1 MAQSTQIWSKQR
13 QAAAQR
19 VAAVLYGV
27 IAIMTA
33 ELSVQAG
40 ELGYAEAV
48 LGALLVGVAMTVAR
62 IFVDVVEKETEI
74 GAHLPIRKAG
84 AIIVNSLLVMLF
96 PVATALLIVV
106 AALTT
111 ARWTILLDV
120 VLYLGMAT
128 VFATGF
134 LSSYVLDRQIRPALS
149 RGVAWLLLSVL
160 LVVAKSL
167 V

>member
-1 MAQSTQIWSKQR
+1 MAKSTELWSKQR

-40 ELGYAEAV
+40 ELGYAEAAV
-48 LGALLVGVAMTVAR
+48 GALLVGLAMTVAR

-74 GAHLPIRKAG
+74 GAHLPIRKAS
-84 AIIVNSLLVMLF
+84 AIMVNALLVMLF
-96 PVATALLIVV
+96 PAATALLIVV

-111 ARWTILLDV
+111 TRWVILLDV

-128 VFATGF
+128 VFVTGF

-149 RGVAWLLLSVL
+149 RGAAWLLLSVL

>member
-1 MAQSTQIWSKQR
+1 MAQSTEIWSKQHK
-13 QAAAQR
+13 AAAQR

-40 ELGYAEAV
+40 ELSYTEAA
-48 LGALLVGVAMTVAR
+48 LGALLVGLAMTIAR
-62 IFVDVVEKETEI
+62 VFVDVVEKETEI

-84 AIIVNSLLVMLF
+84 TIIVNSLLVMLF
-96 PVATALLIVV
+96 PAATALLIIA

-111 ARWTILLDV
+111 ARWAILLDV

-134 LSSYVLDRQIRPALS
+134 LSSYLLDRQIRPALS